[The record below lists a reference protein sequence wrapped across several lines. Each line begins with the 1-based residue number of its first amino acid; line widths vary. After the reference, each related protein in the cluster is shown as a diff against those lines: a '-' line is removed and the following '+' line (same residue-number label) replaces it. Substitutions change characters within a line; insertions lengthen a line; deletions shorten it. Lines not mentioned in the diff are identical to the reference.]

1 MGACLSDHD
10 LTALVEGSASDDE
23 VSAWKAHI
31 GSCDACAERSAG
43 KRAELRSVS
52 PNSEKAKGSKA
63 RETINLPG
71 QPTLDAATE
80 VLPIGA
86 IRGYTILKEL
96 HRGGQGVVYQAV
108 QLSTKRKVALKVML
122 EGPFAGPESKRRFER
137 EIALVGSLRHPHIV
151 PIFDSGVAQGR
162 FFYAMEYI
170 RGEPL
175 SRYVQSRKLSVDD
188 TLGLFKKV
196 CDAVDYAHQK
206 GVIHRDLKPS
216 NILVDNRGDPY
227 VLDFGLAKIGGAEAE
242 GDTLVSVTG
251 QVMGTLAYMSPEQA
265 SGRPDE
271 VDMRS
276 DVYALG
282 VILFELLTGEYPYEV
297 GGQMADTRCGRFRR
311 WSHDDPARFDG
322 RSTTK
327 LRRLSSRRS
336 RRKRCDGT
344 TRLGGWVGTLSGF

>member
-10 LTALVEGSASDDE
+10 LRVLVEGSASDDE

-31 GSCDACAERSAG
+31 GSCDGCATRLARRQMGLTDGGDTGDG
-43 KRAELRSVS
+43 KPDTDATVTFKPVGK
-52 PNSEKAKGSKA
+52 PN
-63 RETINLPG
+63 
-71 QPTLDAATE
+71 LDAGADQ
-80 VLPIGA
+80 LPADA
-86 IRGYTILKEL
+86 IPGYRILKEL
-96 HRGGQGVVYQAV
+96 HRGGQGVVYQAA
-108 QLSTKRKVALKVML
+108 QESTHRKVALKVML
-122 EGPFAGPESKRRFER
+122 EGPFAGSESKKRFER
-137 EIALVGSLRHPHIV
+137 EIALVGSLRHPNIV

-188 TLGLFKKV
+188 TLKLFKKV

-227 VLDFGLAKIGGAEAE
+227 VLDFGLAKVGGAEVE
-242 GDTLVSVTG
+242 GDAASMLVSVTG

-276 DVYALG
+276 DVYSE
-282 VILFELLTGEYPYEV
+282 I
-297 GGQMADTRCGRFRR
+297 
-311 WSHDDPARFDG
+311 
-322 RSTTK
+322 
-327 LRRLSSRRS
+327 
-336 RRKRCDGT
+336 
-344 TRLGGWVGTLSGF
+344 